1 MPVTNDTL
9 ERSPVRAT
17 DPAKNGIA
25 FTGTADV
32 TLTTYS
38 RGVYIAADGDLT
50 VDFIGDA
57 KTAGATNITFTAV
70 KAGTILPICISKIYD
85 VGTTTSGVVLL

>member
-1 MPVTNDTL
+1 MTVTNDTL
-9 ERSPVRAT
+9 ERSRAQAS

-25 FTGTADV
+25 FDGTADV
-32 TLTTYS
+32 TLPTHA
-38 RGVYIAADGDLT
+38 RAVYIAADGNLT

-57 KTAGATNITFTAV
+57 KSAGATNITFTGV
-70 KAGTILPICISKIYD
+70 KGGTILPICISKIYD